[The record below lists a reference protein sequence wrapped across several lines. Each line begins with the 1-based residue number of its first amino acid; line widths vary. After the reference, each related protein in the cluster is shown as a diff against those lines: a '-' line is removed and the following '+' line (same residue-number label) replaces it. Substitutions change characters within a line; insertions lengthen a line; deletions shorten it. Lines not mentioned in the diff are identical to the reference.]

1 MNTHVSPMSPVQG
14 GTQEVMLCNIIA
26 GMERT
31 PQERKTAG
39 RFSYPVSTA
48 QDVASALKF
57 ARFQKIDS
65 LDRVIKA
72 LAKIGKDAN
81 WISDEDMRVQ
91 AELSG
96 SPIKHM
102 RSSIEA
108 VNAWLADIETYVTQ
122 HGTLETVG
130 EGEDARQ
137 VLVDFNNR
145 LCQGGVTTTFV
156 LAGDEIAIAPWNIAQ
171 AMLAGAR
178 AIVKPSRIEPL
189 SAFLF
194 TKALIAEGLTP
205 PSLLYISR
213 ETQAE
218 QDLLQTLLKQTRQ
231 SVMYGED
238 NTVDTIC
245 APFGFRADHKYHA
258 YLTGRSGGIL
268 FEDADIVEAADL
280 IMRGATDDRGNRCNS
295 TKKVFAPVALKAQLE
310 AALVKRADELVRGAP
325 MDPLTDLGVND
336 PQARV
341 IADQWSAGAQVFYDR
356 DLILMGVEQSA
367 PVLKEELPYPVV
379 ALCYYS
385 PDQDPVDLMN
395 KTVEGTYLD
404 SAIAVSFYTKSE
416 ARFKEAATRTRAC
429 KTLHNLPSTA
439 YDFWTSHQRWHL
451 FMELTR
457 KVELVTQ

>member
-1 MNTHVSPMSPVQG
+1 MNTHVASMSPVEG
-14 GTQEVMLCNIIA
+14 KNQEVLLSNIIA

-31 PQERKTAG
+31 PQSRKTSG

-48 QDVASALKF
+48 QDVASAVKF

-65 LDRVIKA
+65 LDKVIRA
-72 LAKIGKDAN
+72 LTKIGREAN

-102 RSSIEA
+102 RGSIEA
-108 VNAWLADIETYVTQ
+108 VNSWLANIETYVKQ
-122 HGTLETVG
+122 HGTLVTI
-130 EGEDARQ
+130 GEDENERQ
-137 VLVDFNNR
+137 VLIDGNGQ
-145 LCQGGVTTTFV
+145 LCQGGVSTTFV

-171 AMLAGAR
+171 AMLAGTR
-178 AIVKPSRIEPL
+178 AIIKPSRIEPL

-194 TKALIAEGLTP
+194 TKALIDEGLTP
-205 PSLLYISR
+205 PSLLYLSR
-213 ETQAE
+213 ETQVE

-258 YLTGRSGGIL
+258 YLTGRSGAIMYD
-268 FEDADIVEAADL
+268 DADVAKAADL
-280 IMRGATDDRGNRCNS
+280 IIRGATDDRGNRCNS
-295 TKKVFAPVALKAQLE
+295 TKKVFAPVAMQEELE
-310 AALVKRADELVRGAP
+310 AALVARADRLVRGAP
-325 MDPLTDLGVND
+325 MDPNTDLGKND

-341 IADQWSAGAQVFYDR
+341 IADQWSAGSKVFYDR

-379 ALCYYS
+379 AVCYYR
-385 PDQDPVDLMN
+385 PEQDPVDLMN
-395 KTVEGTYLD
+395 MTVDGTYLNA
-404 SAIAVSFYTKSE
+404 AIAVSIYTEDKGRFTE
-416 ARFKEAATRTRAC
+416 ASARTQAC

-457 KVELVTQ
+457 KVELVAD